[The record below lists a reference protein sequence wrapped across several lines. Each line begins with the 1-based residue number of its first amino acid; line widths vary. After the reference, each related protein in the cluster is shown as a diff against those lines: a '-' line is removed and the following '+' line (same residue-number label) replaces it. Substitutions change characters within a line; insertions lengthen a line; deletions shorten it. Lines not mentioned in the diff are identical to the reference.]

1 MYQQCFA
8 FSRDNSIPNIKKQNR
23 RTERYDWFQ
32 WVSLTLFGMSVCCC
46 FIQYV
51 CYLYEEN
58 KSISSV
64 TLLNCVSCVLKLC
77 SRVNVSCVLTF
88 TRAKVPCVLKY
99 SRGNVYCVL
108 RCYCMGTCSCA
119 NVLHVSTYLA
129 YLCIHVSTQLVNM
142 PWVPCLTRLPWP
154 RDHLPTCFT
163 SSVSSFYVTFF
174 SFTVIVVEVKHAVGK
189 VSEFNQFFSLVTWIH
204 IQFQIS

>member
-1 MYQQCFA
+1 
-8 FSRDNSIPNIKKQNR
+8 
-23 RTERYDWFQ
+23 
-32 WVSLTLFGMSVCCC
+32 MSVCCW

-88 TRAKVPCVLKY
+88 TRAKVPCVSKY
-99 SRGNVYCVL
+99 SRGNMYCVL
-108 RCYCMGTCSCA
+108 RCSCVGTCSCA
-119 NVLHVSTYLA
+119 NVLHMSTYLA
-129 YLCIHVSTQLVNM
+129 YLCTHVSTQLVNM
-142 PWVPCLTRLPWP
+142 PGVSCLTRLPWR
-154 RDHLPTCFT
+154 RDHLPTCFP
-163 SSVSSFYVTFF
+163 SSVSSFE
-174 SFTVIVVEVKHAVGK
+174 VIVVEVKHAVGK
-189 VSEFNQFFSLVTWIH
+189 ASEFNQCFSLVTWIH